1 VKNLT
6 WQNPEQLFVAQV
18 LINKVKSKCCGIKG
32 SYKKAAYL
40 CSTCL
45 VKRKSMSEVQ
55 PYKLPEE
62 KTSIVSDSMAVR
74 ITPDTDIAT
83 LRHNVMDAVY
93 ATSDQNALYSCLV
106 FLSNQKQTLQSSV
119 KEELLNRLD
128 ELSKLPDGWDGEGS
142 LALSRNI
149 VDFVKR
155 IILLAADSSLQDW
168 VAFPDAR
175 GYIYL
180 DYTED
185 NNIAGV
191 TISNHQVVAFIKRN
205 GHLSKFSFDKL
216 DEKEVLSLLEKVH
229 G

>member
-1 VKNLT
+1 
-6 WQNPEQLFVAQV
+6 
-18 LINKVKSKCCGIKG
+18 
-32 SYKKAAYL
+32 
-40 CSTCL
+40 
-45 VKRKSMSEVQ
+45 MSEVK

-74 ITPDTDIAT
+74 ITPDTDIVT

-93 ATSDQNALYSCLV
+93 ATTDQNALYSCLV
-106 FLSNQKQTLQSSV
+106 FLSSQKQTLQSSV
-119 KEELLNRLD
+119 KKELLNRLD
-128 ELSKLPDGWDGEGS
+128 ELS
-142 LALSRNI
+142 
-149 VDFVKR
+149 
-155 IILLAADSSLQDW
+155 IILLAADTSLQNW

-175 GYIYL
+175 GCIYL

-191 TISNHQVVAFIKRN
+191 TITNHQVVAFIKRD

-216 DEKEVLSLLEKVH
+216 DEKEVLSLLEKAH

>member
-1 VKNLT
+1 
-6 WQNPEQLFVAQV
+6 
-18 LINKVKSKCCGIKG
+18 
-32 SYKKAAYL
+32 
-40 CSTCL
+40 
-45 VKRKSMSEVQ
+45 MSEVK

-74 ITPDTDIAT
+74 ITPDTDIVP

-93 ATSDQNALYSCLV
+93 ATTDQNALYSCLV
-106 FLSNQKQTLQSSV
+106 FLSSQKQTLQSSV
-119 KEELLNRLD
+119 KKELLNRLD

-155 IILLAADSSLQDW
+155 IILLATDTSLQNW

-175 GYIYL
+175 GCIYL

-191 TISNHQVVAFIKRN
+191 TITNHQVVAFIKRD

-216 DEKEVLSLLEKVH
+216 DEKEVLSLLEKAH

>member
-1 VKNLT
+1 
-6 WQNPEQLFVAQV
+6 
-18 LINKVKSKCCGIKG
+18 
-32 SYKKAAYL
+32 
-40 CSTCL
+40 
-45 VKRKSMSEVQ
+45 M
-55 PYKLPEE
+55 
-62 KTSIVSDSMAVR
+62 
-74 ITPDTDIAT
+74 
-83 LRHNVMDAVY
+83 
-93 ATSDQNALYSCLV
+93 
-106 FLSNQKQTLQSSV
+106 
-119 KEELLNRLD
+119 NRLD

-168 VAFPDAR
+168 VAFPVAR

-180 DYTED
+180 DFRED

-191 TISNHQVVAFIKRN
+191 TVTEHQVVAFIKRD

-216 DEKEVLSLLEKVH
+216 DEKEVLSLLEKAH

>member
-1 VKNLT
+1 
-6 WQNPEQLFVAQV
+6 
-18 LINKVKSKCCGIKG
+18 
-32 SYKKAAYL
+32 
-40 CSTCL
+40 
-45 VKRKSMSEVQ
+45 MSEVT

-74 ITPDTDIAT
+74 ITPDTDIVT

-93 ATSDQNALYSCLV
+93 ATTDQNALYSCLV
-106 FLSNQKQTLQSSV
+106 FLSSQKQTLQSSV
-119 KEELLNRLD
+119 KKELLNRLD

-155 IILLAADSSLQDW
+155 IVLL
-168 VAFPDAR
+168 AFPDAR
-175 GYIYL
+175 GCIYL

-191 TISNHQVVAFIKRN
+191 TITNHQVVAFIKRD

-216 DEKEVLSLLEKVH
+216 DEKEVLSLLEKAH